1 MARSPVSTTAA
12 AVPITRIPYD
22 TLDTVDTLAA
32 SPWPEP
38 QSVKSVQS
46 VRGASTARRVYMVGT
61 GLAARS
67 HLGFAYLAD
76 GFWSGLL
83 MRALVG
89 VG

>member
-1 MARSPVSTTAA
+1 
-12 AVPITRIPYD
+12 
-22 TLDTVDTLAA
+22 
-32 SPWPEP
+32 
-38 QSVKSVQS
+38 
-46 VRGASTARRVYMVGT
+46 MVGT